1 MGHGLDF
8 RLNLRDIIKSAHR
21 LLKDGKPLMVLHYL
35 GQVSYGH
42 VVGLVDAPGGRTLK
56 TTDKLEDSGLAG
68 PVLADKTYL
77 VSLAY
82 MEIYLVQ
89 QHKAAVR
96 HRNILYRNH
105 LLKIILSKYSG
116 L

>member
-1 MGHGLDF
+1 MGHGLD
-8 RLNLRDIIKSAHR
+8 LSLDLRDIIKSAHR
-21 LLKDGKPLMVLHYL
+21 LLKDGKSLVMLHYL
-35 GQVSYGH
+35 GQIAYGH
-42 VVGLVDAPGGRTLK
+42 IVGLVDASGGRTLK
-56 TTDKLEDSGLAG
+56 TTDELEDSGLAG
-68 PVLADKTYL
+68 TVLADKTYL